1 MKDTY
6 TSMET
11 ITTSDSHTILF
22 SKSQVCKF
30 FKSTFQQNYSN
41 FSEDERAEFFHM
53 IEQYGDLLDKIWKK
67 PLQEMLT
74 ELYGANWA
82 VQSADRN
89 PTEEYEHHLSIG
101 KNEDLTNE
109 EHQLKT
115 ERLRH
120 RKEWYEKQNQ

>member
-1 MKDTY
+1 
-6 TSMET
+6 MET
-11 ITTSDSHTILF
+11 ITTSDGHTILF

-30 FKSTFQQNYSN
+30 FKSTFEQNYSN
-41 FSEDERAEFFHM
+41 LSEDERAEFFH
-53 IEQYGDLLDKIWKK
+53 INEQYGDLLDKIWRE
-67 PLQEMLT
+67 PLQEMLN

-101 KNEDLTNE
+101 KDEDLTDE
-109 EHQLKT
+109 EHQLKM

-120 RKEWYEKQNQ
+120 HKEWFESR